1 MVRRAVQQARN
12 LPAIPA
18 DIGPRIRAARQERGL
33 SLAQLGGEDLTR
45 GFLSAVENGRSGIS
59 IQALTLVAERLDL
72 PISHFLGDTA
82 ELPDAVADLVLDEAD
97 AALRAGRPVDAL
109 RLVGDASET
118 RTLRSRA
125 LWLRGWALSDLGR
138 PREAIP
144 VLEEALPL
152 AEKSGEDRHVVQVLY
167 SLAVALS
174 GAGNTAE
181 ALAAFE
187 KAHARAG
194 RLDDRA
200 LLGRITV
207 CIGHLLYLRGRHDAA
222 LAQYARARELFDSID
237 DWDNIAAVYAGL
249 SRVRR
254 QQGDLKGA
262 LRYSRMSLGIYEAR
276 HNEREAARELS
287 QMAARYNDLEDT
299 DLALETSAEAI
310 RRAQAAK
317 APDVEALARS
327 TLAAVYLRLGSID
340 EARAEAEAAQQLGLR
355 GQDIG
360 LGDALL
366 VLARVA
372 DQTGDSA
379 RSDELYRRA
388 IDTFQTSGF
397 PARAADVAVA
407 YSEALKARGDL
418 QAALEYALIAAR
430 TASTRPA

>member
-1 MVRRAVQQARN
+1 
-12 LPAIPA
+12 
-18 DIGPRIRAARQERGL
+18 
-33 SLAQLGGEDLTR
+33 
-45 GFLSAVENGRSGIS
+45 
-59 IQALTLVAERLDL
+59 
-72 PISHFLGDTA
+72 
-82 ELPDAVADLVLDEAD
+82 
-97 AALRAGRPVDAL
+97 
-109 RLVGDASET
+109 
-118 RTLRSRA
+118 
-125 LWLRGWALSDLGR
+125 
-138 PREAIP
+138 

-152 AEKSGEDRHVVQVLY
+152 AEKTGDDRHAVQVLY

-181 ALAAFE
+181 ALSRFE
-187 KAHARAG
+187 QAHARASG
-194 RLDDRA
+194 LDDRA

-207 CIGHLLYLRGRHDAA
+207 CIGHLLYLQGRHDAA
-222 LAQYARARELFDSID
+222 LAQYARARDLFDAVD
-237 DWDNIAAVYAGL
+237 DLDNVAAVYAGL

-276 HNEREAARELS
+276 HNVREAARELS
-287 QMAARYNDLEDT
+287 QMAARYNELEET
-299 DLALETSAEAI
+299 EQALESAAEAV

-317 APDVEALARS
+317 SPDIEALARS
-327 TLAAVYLRLGSID
+327 TLAAVYLRLDRVD
-340 EARAEAEAAQQLGLR
+340 EARAEAEAAQQLGLQ

-372 DQTGDSA
+372 AQTGDTA
-379 RSDELYRRA
+379 GSDALYRRA
-388 IDTFQTSGF
+388 IETFQSSGF

-430 TASTRPA
+430 TASTRPG